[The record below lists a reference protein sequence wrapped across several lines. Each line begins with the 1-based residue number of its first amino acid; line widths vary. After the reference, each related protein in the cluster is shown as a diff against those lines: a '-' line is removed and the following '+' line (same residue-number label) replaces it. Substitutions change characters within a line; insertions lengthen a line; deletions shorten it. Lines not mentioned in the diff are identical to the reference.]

1 MVIDRIYDK
10 RVKFLLENFPCI
22 AIVGPR
28 QVGKT
33 TLVHKIS
40 ESSEKPSIYL
50 DLESD
55 EDQVKLQAA
64 ELYFSQ
70 RKDHLIVIDEIQRN
84 PNLFSLLRSSI
95 DRKREP
101 GRFLL
106 LGSASPELMMKS
118 SESLA
123 GRIAYL
129 EMHPFCY
136 SEVQA
141 SVSLD
146 ELWLRGGFPE
156 ALLANSDALSYEIR
170 SQFIKTYME
179 REMALLGLSTSP
191 SRLNQLLRMIAHL
204 QAQTLNISQLANSMR
219 IDTKTL
225 LRYLD
230 YLEYAFLIRRLESYH
245 TNTGKRLVKAPKI
258 FIRDTGVLHTL
269 AGLETK
275 EELDGYPGKGSS
287 WESFVVQQILAKL
300 HPQVSASYYRT
311 QDGTKLDLVLTKGM
325 VPVAGIEIKL
335 SNAPKITKGTT
346 LAANDLGNI
355 PIYVVTHSVGEDYQH
370 NEWVT
375 ITSFERIFFYLE
387 KHKLLLY
394 DGW

>member
-1 MVIDRIYDK
+1 MIFDRIYDK
-10 RVKFLLENFPCI
+10 RLQFLLANFPCV

-33 TLVHKIS
+33 TLVRKIS
-40 ESSEKPSIYL
+40 ESSDKPAIYL

-55 EDQVKLQAA
+55 EDIVKLQAA
-64 ELYFSQ
+64 ELYFLQ
-70 RKDHLIVIDEIQRN
+70 RQDHLIIIDEIQRN
-84 PNLFSLLRSSI
+84 PSLFSLLRSSI

-129 EMHPFCY
+129 EIHPFCY
-136 SEVQA
+136 SEVQS
-141 SVSLD
+141 SVSID

-156 ALLANSDALSYEIR
+156 ALLAKSDALSYEIR

-179 REMALLGLSTSP
+179 REMALLGLNTSP
-191 SRLNQLLRMIAHL
+191 SRLSQLLRMIAHL
-204 QAQTLNISQLANSMR
+204 QAQTLNISQLSSSMR

-225 LRYLD
+225 VRYLD
-230 YLEYAFLIRRLESYH
+230 YLEYAFLIRRLESFH
-245 TNTGKRLVKAPKI
+245 TNTGKRLIKSPKI
-258 FIRDTGVLHTL
+258 FIRDTGVMHSLS
-269 AGLETK
+269 GIETK
-275 EELDGYPGKGSS
+275 EDLDGYPAKGAS
-287 WESFVVQQILAKL
+287 WESFVVQQIMARLNA
-300 HPQVSASYYRT
+300 QVSACYYRT
-311 QDGTKLDLVLTKGM
+311 QDGTELDLVLSKGM
-325 VPVAGIEIKL
+325 RPLVGIEIKL
-335 SNAPKITKGTT
+335 GNAPKITKGTT

-370 NEWVT
+370 NEWIT

-387 KHKLLLY
+387 KHKLLQY
-394 DGW
+394 

>member
-1 MVIDRIYDK
+1 MIFDRIYDK
-10 RVKFLLENFPCI
+10 RLQFLLANFPCV

-33 TLVHKIS
+33 TLVRKIS
-40 ESSEKPSIYL
+40 ESSDKPAIYL

-55 EDQVKLQAA
+55 EDIVKLQAA

-70 RKDHLIVIDEIQRN
+70 RQDHLIIIDEIQRN
-84 PNLFSLLRSSI
+84 PSLFSLLRSSI

-129 EMHPFCY
+129 EIHPFCY
-136 SEVQA
+136 SEVQS
-141 SVSLD
+141 SVSID

-156 ALLANSDALSYEIR
+156 ALLAKSDVLSYEIR

-179 REMALLGLSTSP
+179 REMALLGLNTSP
-191 SRLNQLLRMIAHL
+191 SRLSQLLRMIAHL
-204 QAQTLNISQLANSMR
+204 QAQTLNISQLSSSMR

-225 LRYLD
+225 VRYLD
-230 YLEYAFLIRRLESYH
+230 YLEYAFLIRRLESFH
-245 TNTGKRLVKAPKI
+245 TNTGKRLIKSPKI
-258 FIRDTGVLHTL
+258 FIRDTGVMHSLS
-269 AGLETK
+269 GIETK
-275 EELDGYPGKGSS
+275 EDLDGYPAKGAS
-287 WESFVVQQILAKL
+287 WESFVVQQIMARLNA
-300 HPQVSASYYRT
+300 QVSACYYRT
-311 QDGTKLDLVLTKGM
+311 QDGTELDLVLSKGM
-325 VPVAGIEIKL
+325 RPLVGIEIK
-335 SNAPKITKGTT
+335 SGNAPKITKGTT

-370 NEWVT
+370 NEWIT

-387 KHKLLLY
+387 KHKLLQY
-394 DGW
+394 